1 MKKVFFLLLA
11 AILFVACEKPAK
23 EETSQV
29 LRQAVCKMNIDSP
42 SKRKAVD
49 IVGDSISVHRLSRYA
64 CNYWGIR
71 VNYGLPPNWVD
82 TALERRTFFDDEPGM
97 FSRDTLAHTFSF
109 HSDFII
115 KWAEEHVVDG
125 VYIGVDGTEYLGWLA
140 TSENVVFNAV
150 YDTVLKRYKDPCRYS
165 EEGGGNSFIVGNNN
179 DNVYDTLGYIPN
191 SIMKKNR
198 AILQN
203 MMDEKRFVDMVD
215 FFKSGAYVIYTCTG
229 EEYRELVR
237 LGLN

>member
-1 MKKVFFLLLA
+1 MKKVFFLLLV

-29 LRQAVCKMNIDSP
+29 LRQSVCKMNIESQ
-42 SKRKAVD
+42 SKTKAVD
-49 IVGDSISVHRLSRYA
+49 IVGDSVSVHRLSRYA
-64 CNYWGIR
+64 CGYQCMW
-71 VNYGLPPNWVD
+71 VNYGLPPNVWD
-82 TALERRTFFDDEPGM
+82 TRYDRRTFFDDEPGM
-97 FSRDTLAHTFSF
+97 FLRDTLAHTFSF
-109 HSDFII
+109 HSDYVV
-115 KWAEEHVVDG
+115 KWGEEHIVDG
-125 VYIGVDGTEYLGWLA
+125 VYIGVDGTEHLGWL
-140 TSENVVFNAV
+140 TCSQNVVFHAV
-150 YDTVLKRYKDPCRYS
+150 YDTVQKRYRDPYRYS
-165 EEGGGNSFIVGNNN
+165 EEGRGNGFIVGNNN

>member
-11 AILFVACEKPAK
+11 ILFVACEKPTQ

-29 LRQAVCKMNIDSP
+29 LRQAVCKMNIESQ

-64 CNYWGIR
+64 CSYWGVRI
-71 VNYGLPPNWVD
+71 NYGPAHYRED
-82 TALERRTFFDDEPGM
+82 TSLEWRNFSGNQTGF

-109 HSDFII
+109 HSDFVVQ
-115 KWAEEHVVDG
+115 WAEEHLVDG
-125 VYIGVDGTEYLGWLA
+125 VYIGVDGTEHLGWLA
-140 TSENVVFNAV
+140 CSENVVFNAV
-150 YDTVLKRYKDPCRYS
+150 YDTVLKRYRDPYRGS
-165 EEGGGNSFIVGNNN
+165 EEDFLVGNNN
-179 DNVYDTLGYIPN
+179 DNVFDTLGYIPN

-215 FFKSGAYVIYTCTG
+215 FFKSGAYTIYTCTG

>member
-29 LRQAVCKMNIDSP
+29 LRQAVCKMNIESP
-42 SKRKAVD
+42 SKRKAVE
-49 IVGDSISVHRLSRYA
+49 IVGDSISVHRLSRYT
-64 CNYWGIR
+64 CSYWGIR

-82 TALERRTFFDDEPGM
+82 TALEWRYFYGDQTGF

-109 HSDFII
+109 HSDFVV
-115 KWAEEHVVDG
+115 KWAEEHFVDG

-140 TSENVVFNAV
+140 CSENVVFNAV
-150 YDTVLKRYKDPCRYS
+150 YDTVLKRYRDPYRGS
-165 EEGGGNSFIVGNNN
+165 EEDFLVGNNN
-179 DNVYDTLGYIPN
+179 DNVFDTLGYIPN

-215 FFKSGAYVIYTCTG
+215 FFKSGAYTIYTCTG

-237 LGLN
+237 LGIN